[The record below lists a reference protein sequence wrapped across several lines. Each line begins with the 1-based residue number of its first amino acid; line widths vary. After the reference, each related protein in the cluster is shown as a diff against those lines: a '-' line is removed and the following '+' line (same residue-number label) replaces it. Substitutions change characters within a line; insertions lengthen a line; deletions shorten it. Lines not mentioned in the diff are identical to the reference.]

1 MKPTENENPDAKDV
15 LEESAAGWAS
25 VLLDLNEKQTQ
36 PRQSKTADSNS
47 NMEEQQCE
55 STSKPTPK

>member
-1 MKPTENENPDAKDV
+1 MKPTENENPDAKEV

-36 PRQSKTADSNS
+36 QRQSKTADSNS
-47 NMEEQQCE
+47 NMEEQ
-55 STSKPTPK
+55 